1 MPLDA
6 GPARALWVGDF
17 EHGPLVIQQGEA
29 VKTHLS
35 AWIDCHSRYVVEA
48 RYYVR
53 ENLDILIDSLLRAWG
68 DHGASRELYVDNA
81 KIYHAKGARPW
92 PARI

>member
-1 MPLDA
+1 MA
-6 GPARALWVGDF
+6 GRLRTWAAGHPG
-17 EHGPLVIQQGEA
+17 QEA

-48 RYYVR
+48 RYYIR

-68 DHGASRELYVDNA
+68 KQGASRELYVDNA
-81 KIYHAKGARPW
+81 NDSYS
-92 PARI
+92 